1 MSEAQ
6 RKRVDPRR
14 ETTRAALIEAAES
27 LFAERGVDAV
37 STRMIGTAI
46 GSLNTNVVAYHF
58 GSKEALVDAVYRHR
72 LPAIDRRRGE
82 LLQGLEAQGRG
93 DDLAGLMRAF
103 ALPLFEQCDSA
114 GRHSYARFL
123 GAIERAGLMA
133 RRALLSAE
141 FPESE
146 RVLARMARALPGLSA
161 QEFNARMRLAT
172 GLLVAALQV
181 IDTEGPADPALAR
194 QSFATAMAMAAAALS
209 VSSPFSPPEY
219 PA

>member
-1 MSEAQ
+1 MAGTQ

-14 ETTRAALIEAAES
+14 ETTRVALIEAAES
-27 LFAERGVDAV
+27 LFAEQGVEAV
-37 STRMIGTAI
+37 STRMIGAAI

-72 LPAIDRRRGE
+72 LPAIDLRRGE
-82 LLQGLEAQGRG
+82 LLREIEARGRAG
-93 DDLAGLMRAF
+93 VLADLMRAF
-103 ALPLFEQCDSA
+103 ALPLFEQHDEA

-123 GAIERAGLMA
+123 GAVERAGLMA

-146 RVLARMARALPGLSA
+146 RVLASLARALPHLSPP
-161 QEFNARMRLAT
+161 EFNARMRLVA

-181 IDTEGPADPALAR
+181 IDTEGPADLRLAR
-194 QSFATAMAMAAAALS
+194 QSFETAMAMAAAALA
-209 VSSPFSPPEY
+209 VPIQEHH
-219 PA
+219 A

>member
-1 MSEAQ
+1 MAEAQ
-6 RKRVDPRR
+6 RKRTDPRR
-14 ETTRAALIEAAES
+14 ETTRVALIEAAES
-27 LFAERGVDAV
+27 LFAELGVDAV
-37 STRMIGTAI
+37 STRMIGAAI

-72 LPAIDRRRGE
+72 LPAIDRRRGD
-82 LLQGLEAQGRG
+82 LLREAAARG
-93 DDLAGLMRAF
+93 GEGDLASLMRAF
-103 ALPLFEQCDSA
+103 ALPLFEQRDAA

-146 RVLARMARALPGLSA
+146 RVLAAMARCLPGLSTP
-161 QEFNARMRLAT
+161 EFNARMRLAA

-194 QSFATAMAMAAAALS
+194 QSFETAMAMAAAALS
-209 VSSPFSPPEY
+209 VPSPEY

>member
-1 MSEAQ
+1 MAEAQ

-14 ETTRAALIEAAES
+14 ETTRMALIEAAES
-27 LFAERGVDAV
+27 LFAQQGVEAV
-37 STRMIGTAI
+37 STRMIGAAI

-72 LPAIDRRRGE
+72 LPGIDRRRGE
-82 LLQGLEAQGRG
+82 LLREVEAGGHGG
-93 DDLAGLMRAF
+93 DVAALMRAF

-123 GAIERAGLMA
+123 GAVERAGLIA
-133 RRALLSAE
+133 RRSLLSAE

-146 RVLARMARALPGLSA
+146 RVLASLARALPGLSPP
-161 QEFNARMRLAT
+161 EFNARMRLVA

-181 IDTEGPADPALAR
+181 IDTEGPSEPEADPALAR
-194 QSFATAMAMAAAALS
+194 QSFETAMAMAAAAIAVPS
-209 VSSPFSPPEY
+209 QEHH
-219 PA
+219 A

>member
-1 MSEAQ
+1 M
-6 RKRVDPRR
+6 
-14 ETTRAALIEAAES
+14 ALIEAAES
-27 LFAERGVDAV
+27 LFAEQGVEAV
-37 STRMIGTAI
+37 STRMIGAAI

-72 LPAIDRRRGE
+72 LPGIDRRRGE
-82 LLQGLEAQGRG
+82 LLREAEAQGRG
-93 DDLAGLMRAF
+93 GELAALMRAF
-103 ALPLFEQCDSA
+103 ALPLFEQTDGA

-123 GAIERAGLMA
+123 NAVERAGMMA

-146 RVLARMARALPGLSA
+146 AVLASLARAMPGLSA
-161 QEFNARMRLAT
+161 PEFNARMRLVA

-181 IDTEGPADPALAR
+181 IDTEGPSDPNQAR
-194 QSFATAMAMAAAALS
+194 QSFETAMAMATAALAVPS
-209 VSSPFSPPEY
+209 QEH